1 MATTQYQTET
11 KMSKDDWVTALLA
24 VAITLATIGLCYVV
38 ASYITG
44 VWYG

>member
-1 MATTQYQTET
+1 MDAATNKAEVE
-11 KMSKDDWVTALLA
+11 MSKHDWITAILA
-24 VAITLATIGLCYVV
+24 VAICAATLGLCYVV